1 MQNIS
6 ANGYVLHVSYL
17 SYISF
22 VSTNINEKKWIFLY
36 FYRDK
41 FDKNSFRADD
51 KGTSNTK
58 NPNMKTDL
66 NAVSLSLNFIL
77 LQRPKWVKTVE

>member
-6 ANGYVLHVSYL
+6 AKGHVLHVSYL
-17 SYISF
+17 SSINF

-51 KGTSNTK
+51 KGTSNSR
-58 NPNMKTDL
+58 NPNMKTVL
-66 NAVSLSLNFIL
+66 NAVSLGLKFIL
-77 LQRPKWVKTVE
+77 LQRPNWVKTVE